1 MFNIFVF
8 MGPSGTGKSTL
19 QKLLGYN
26 SIVTWTSRLPRVGE
40 VDGVHYHFANREEI
54 LNMYKEGL
62 LLEYTEYNGN
72 IYGMALK
79 SIEEL
84 INTKSHASIVVDVN
98 GAKKLKDRFPKS
110 ILIIGVIAPYEECKE
125 RLMDRGDKNV
135 NQRLSTYTDEI
146 NSVVEVSDII
156 VNNSKAN
163 LEKVSSLMK
172 VLKLGI

>member
-1 MFNIFVF
+1 M
-8 MGPSGTGKSTL
+8 
-19 QKLLGYN
+19 
-26 SIVTWTSRLPRVGE
+26 
-40 VDGVHYHFANREEI
+40 
-54 LNMYKEGL
+54 
-62 LLEYTEYNGN
+62 
-72 IYGMALK
+72 
-79 SIEEL
+79 
-84 INTKSHASIVVDVN
+84 
-98 GAKKLKDRFPKS
+98 KDRFPKS